1 MALIRV
7 ADYIAKRIVQ
17 AGVDTVF
24 LVTGGGAMH
33 LDDAVGRCEGLRY
46 VCNHHEQASALAA
59 EGYARQTGGLGV
71 AVVTS
76 GPGGTNTITGVLGQW
91 HDSVPVLYVSGQVRR
106 DTTVASTGLPLRQL
120 GDQEADIVAIVSS
133 ITKYAAMLTDPQRV
147 RYQLEK
153 CLHLATSGRPG
164 PVWLDVPVDVQAVMV
179 EEDELEPYPGD
190 EEGHFDETLARAQA
204 RELVARLQTAKRP
217 VLLAGSGV
225 RIGHAL
231 EAFLHLAET
240 LGAPLLTAWNALD
253 VLWEDHPLFV
263 GRPGTIGDRAGNF
276 ALQNADLVLSLGCR
290 LNVRQ
295 IGYEYKAFARAA
307 FLAVVDIDPVELRKP
322 TIAPDLAVHADVR
335 FFLAALE
342 EAVERH
348 AMPSR
353 RSWLSWCLERK
364 HRYPV
369 VLPEYSGATEP
380 VNPYVFVDE
389 LSRHLDSDAV
399 VVTANGA
406 AVVVTNQAMRLPR
419 GARLI
424 CSSGTASMGYDLPAA
439 IGACIATGRPVICL
453 AGDGS
458 VQMNI
463 QELQTIVHHQ
473 LPVKIFIFDNHGY
486 LSMRQTQDNLFGGR
500 HVGADPESGVSL
512 PDMLA
517 IAAAYGIPARRVS
530 RHDELTTAIAETLRS
545 PGPQL
550 CNVVMDPA
558 QVFAPKVAGM
568 RLPDGRMVSNPLEDM
583 HPLLSRAELA
593 ESMIVPIYRSEEVA
607 DR

>member
-1 MALIRV
+1 MAPIRV

-33 LDDAVGRCEGLRY
+33 LDDAVGRCDGLRY

-76 GPGGTNTITGVLGQW
+76 GPGGTNTITGVLSQW

-106 DTTVASTGLPLRQL
+106 DTTVASTGLSLRQL
-120 GDQEADIVAIVSS
+120 GDQEADIVAIVAS
-133 ITKYAAMLTDPQRV
+133 ITKYAVMLTDPQRV
-147 RYQLEK
+147 RFELEK
-153 CLHLATSGRPG
+153 CLHLARSGRPG
-164 PVWLDVPVDVQAVMV
+164 PVWLDVPVDVQAMLV
-179 EEDELEPYPGD
+179 EEDELQPYPGD
-190 EEGHFDETLARAQA
+190 EDGRFDETLAQAQA
-204 RELVARLQTAKRP
+204 RELVARLQSAERP

-225 RIGHAL
+225 RTGHAL
-231 EAFLHLAET
+231 TQFLRVAET
-240 LGAPLLTAWNALD
+240 IGAPLLTAWNALD
-253 VLWEDHPLFV
+253 VLWEDHPLFI
-263 GRPGTIGDRAGNF
+263 GRPGSIGDRAGNF

-342 EAVERH
+342 EASEGR
-348 AMPSR
+348 AMPSW
-353 RSWLSWCLERK
+353 RSWLDWCLERK
-364 HRYPV
+364 RRYPV
-369 VLPEYSGATEP
+369 VLPEYVGASMP

-406 AVVVTNQAMRLPR
+406 AVVVTNQAIRLPR

-439 IGACIATGRPVICL
+439 IGACIAAGRPVICL

-463 QELQTIVHHQ
+463 QELQTIVHHH

-486 LSMRQTQDNLFGGR
+486 LSMRQTQDNIFGGR

-512 PDMLA
+512 PDMVA
-517 IAAAYGIPARRVS
+517 IASAYGIPARRVS
-530 RHDELTTAIAETLRS
+530 RHDELAAAIAETLRG

-550 CNVVMDPA
+550 CDVVMDPR

-568 RLPDGRMVSNPLEDM
+568 KLPDGRMVSNPLEDM

-593 ESMIVPIYRSEEVA
+593 DNMIVPTYRIGEVA